1 LTIGIGI
8 DDDGAALVPI
18 WSIDPKVIFFPPDT
32 GLNIPKIFGAF
43 SSSGALALNPAD
55 LLFVGLTCVQILP
68 DWFALF
74 FCQ

>member
-1 LTIGIGI
+1 LTTGIGI

-55 LLFVGLTCVQILP
+55 LLFEEE
-68 DWFALF
+68 
-74 FCQ
+74 